1 MYITMCIMHHLVY
14 YFVISNMLFEKF
26 FLVFESIFTRSS
38 IQEIKFHILGVCWNR
53 FAYPS

>member
-1 MYITMCIMHHLVY
+1 MYITMCIMHLLVY
-14 YFVISNMLFEKF
+14 FFLLSNMLFEKF

-38 IQEIKFHILGVCWNR
+38 LQEIKFHILGVCWNR

>member
-1 MYITMCIMHHLVY
+1 MSILMHPDHLVY
-14 YFVISNMLFEKF
+14 FFLLSNMLFEKF

-38 IQEIKFHILGVCWNR
+38 LQEIKLHILGVCWNR